1 MGRLFEAFITRTTLN
16 LKQSWIFILLDFILS
31 FLGEVLELV
40 KMSFEK
46 NHKFTVVAVNAAL
59 EKMPPSNKRRTLSI
73 KNLINAAAFIRIIMV
88 CCVKNI
94 IHSSAEANNHE
105 FEISEELGNGKNVVL
120 YTIDELRF

>member
-46 NHKFTVVAVNAAL
+46 KHKFTVVAVNAAL

-94 IHSSAEANNHE
+94 IHNHE